1 MGNEKEWWQE
11 MWNIE
16 DSLGVSSS
24 DGRMHGRMVFGL
36 SDYKTKDY
44 TT

>member
-24 DGRMHGRMVFGL
+24 DGRMVFGL